1 MPNDA
6 PAAKVAATEGY
17 GGQVIRYDRHTENR
31 LDIGNRLS
39 AERGLTIIPPY
50 DHPHVIA
57 GQGTATKE
65 LIEDLGDSWQLT
77 SLGHRYL
84 NVLLELFMDE

>member
-1 MPNDA
+1 
-6 PAAKVAATEGY
+6 
-17 GGQVIRYDRHTENR
+17 
-31 LDIGNRLS
+31 
-39 AERGLTIIPPY
+39 
-50 DHPHVIA
+50 
-57 GQGTATKE
+57 